1 MLRHAKSSP
10 LESLMHRRRFL
21 ASVPV
26 AAVAAPLLASGVDSA
41 QGAGATPS
49 SGQTAGPQAW
59 APGEERFIR
68 NDVHSG
74 DRVTGASFASRTA
87 VYGTS
92 GAAGNAHPL
101 AAQTGIQLFKR
112 GRAAVDA
119 AAAMNA
125 CLGFLE
131 PTSSG
136 I

>member
-1 MLRHAKSSP
+1 MLRHAHDSP
-10 LESLMHRRRFL
+10 LESLMQRRSFL
-21 ASVPV
+21 ASVP
-26 AAVAAPLLASGVDSA
+26 AAVAAPLLAISVESA
-41 QGAGATPS
+41 RGAGAMPS
-49 SGQTAGPQAW
+49 SGQTAGPPVW

-68 NDVHSG
+68 NDVRSG